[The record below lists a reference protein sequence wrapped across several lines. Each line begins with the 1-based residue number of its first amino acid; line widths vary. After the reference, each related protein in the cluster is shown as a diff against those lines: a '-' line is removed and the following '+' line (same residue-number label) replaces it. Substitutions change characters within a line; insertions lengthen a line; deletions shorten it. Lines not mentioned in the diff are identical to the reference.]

1 MLTIANKMPKKKLLE
16 RAASS
21 FINTNIPFV
30 YGNALI
36 KVSKAG
42 CVIGLKLEITSI

>member
-1 MLTIANKMPKKKLLE
+1 MLTIANKMPKKKLLF

-21 FINTNIPFV
+21 FINKYIPFV